1 MSKIGGYIIYHPT
14 RKKTRVKGTNIYF
27 DDNNHNQ
34 DPYIWNSQFLHST
47 CHMTELKEIQKSQN
61 FSNRFFVI
69 FWVSGDENEKFKD
82 FSSLYCDLIF
92 VVKEKIIWNEE
103 TLNDISPLNPV
114 VDSNLAYTDHYF
126 WVPIDHPYKSTRYG
140 RFTLKANLKK
150 SFQPQN
156 SDGNLIDILHLITK
170 VANCT
175 SSELRERIRKGKS
188 DKSFRSY
195 PVPLTEDEVQELYN
209 SINNIAQIKLR
220 GPFLEKIRKSN
231 SDLASPPFGFK
242 SKKGIL
248 KIKKNEAEVVKKIFE
263 YFISTKS
270 LNLTL
275 ECLMKRGCEFIPGL
289 TNKSIIAILSNDI
302 YVNELITIDVFNK
315 ANDILRIKNI
325 I

>member
-1 MSKIGGYIIYHPT
+1 MNKIGGYIIYHPT

-34 DPYIWNSQFLHST
+34 DPYIWNNQFLHST

-69 FWVSGDENEKFKD
+69 FGVSGDGNEKFKD

-92 VVKEKIIWNEE
+92 VVKEKISWNEE
-103 TLNDISPLNPV
+103 TLNDISSLNPV
-114 VDSNLAYTDHYF
+114 VDSNIAYVDHYF

-140 RFTLKANLKK
+140 RFTLKANSEK
-150 SFQPQN
+150 SFQLQN
-156 SDGNLIDILHLITK
+156 SDGNLINILHLVTD
-170 VANCT
+170 VLDCT

-195 PVPLTEDEVQELYN
+195 PVPLTENEVQELHN

-242 SKKGIL
+242 SKKGSL
-248 KIKKNEAEVVKKIFE
+248 KIKKNEAEIVKKIFE
-263 YFISTKS
+263 YFISIKS

-275 ECLMKRGCEFIPGL
+275 ECLITSKYKFSSGL
-289 TNKSIIAILSNDI
+289 TTRSIVAILSNDI

-315 ANDILRIKNI
+315 ANDILRNKNI